1 MTAKLAWETK
11 YSVHSAMIDAQHQA
25 MFATINKLIDL
36 LATVPTKAQ
45 VDEIMTALVAYKKFH
60 FQTEEKLFAK
70 YQWEGA
76 AEHIA
81 KHREFTVALDAMTT
95 KFGDD
100 SLSLAFAL
108 IDYLEDWLLNH
119 ILVEDQKYVACFA
132 AHGVK

>member
-1 MTAKLAWETK
+1 MSPKLAWETK
-11 YSVHSAMIDAQHQA
+11 YSVHSTMIDAQHQA

-36 LATVPTKAQ
+36 LASVPTKEQ
-45 VDEIMTALVAYKKFH
+45 VNEIMAALVAYKKFH
-60 FQTEEKLFAK
+60 FQTEEKLFAE

-81 KHREFTVALDAMTT
+81 KHREFTVALDAMVQ

-100 SLSLAFAL
+100 SMGLAFAL

-119 ILVEDQKYVACFA
+119 ILVEDQKYVACFQE
-132 AHGVK
+132 HGVK